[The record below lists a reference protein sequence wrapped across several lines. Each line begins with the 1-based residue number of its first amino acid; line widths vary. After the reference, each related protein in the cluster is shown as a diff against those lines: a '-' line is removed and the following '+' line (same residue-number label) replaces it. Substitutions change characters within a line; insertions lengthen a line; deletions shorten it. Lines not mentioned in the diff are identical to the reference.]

1 MKINTNH
8 LITRLAV
15 AAAVVFSISS
25 CKKDNDDDDAMLNS
39 KLSFVNTVEGSTA
52 QDVYINDMK
61 VNTSAMAYSNA
72 VTDISTTAGSKTIS
86 FKNTGSATVTAMA
99 DVNAEMNSSHT
110 AFLVKQADGSLNI
123 SMFANDNTAASGKV
137 KVRFINVA
145 PLLTNTINVITSAG
159 ANLISALA
167 FKAQSAY
174 QTIDANT
181 NLNVTMSGSAEV
193 TTIAGSELEAGK
205 IYTIWFDSSSSTKAR
220 YHIVVQK

>member
-25 CKKDNDDDDAMLNS
+25 CKKDNDDDLTLNS

-52 QDVYINDMK
+52 QDVYINDLK
-61 VNTSAMAYSNA
+61 VNTSAVAYSNV
-72 VTDISTTAGSKTIS
+72 VTDVSTAAGSKTVS
-86 FKNTGSATVTAMA
+86 FKNQGSTTVSAEANVT
-99 DVNAEMNSSHT
+99 AEMNSSHT
-110 AFLVKQADGSLNI
+110 AFLVKQANGNLAVKLY
-123 SMFANDNTAASGKV
+123 ANDNTEASGKA

-145 PLLTNTINVITSAG
+145 PLLNNTINVLTTAG
-159 ANLISALA
+159 SNLISSLLFTTA
-167 FKAQSAY
+167 STY

-181 NLNVTMSGSAEV
+181 SLNVTVSGSAEV
-193 TTIAGSELEAGK
+193 TTIAGSELQAGK
-205 IYTIWFDSSSSTKAR
+205 IYTIWFDSSSATKAR